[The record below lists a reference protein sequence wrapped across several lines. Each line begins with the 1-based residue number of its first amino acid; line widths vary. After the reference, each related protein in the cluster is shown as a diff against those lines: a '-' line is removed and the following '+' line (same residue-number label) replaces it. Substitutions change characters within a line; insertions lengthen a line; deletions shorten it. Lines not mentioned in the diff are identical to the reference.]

1 MRKFTVGRTRH
12 GNPGRPARTGSV
24 ERLRRRPGR
33 RPSLVG
39 RAQRKGTR
47 TSRRGANRRRR
58 GGSELRVAVPVGHAR
73 SPGLPGVVFAHLVV
87 LPVGRPHIPGC
98 RAVAASVLEAVVAL
112 TSLHTYRIIFGCE
125 PRAIP
130 RQSEVAA
137 ARLRRRPVLPGSRGS
152 ARAARAGRR
161 REPPRGSRRPG
172 GGRRR
177 CGCAARG
184 SRSPTRRPGDRD

>member
-1 MRKFTVGRTRH
+1 MRKTTLRRVRG
-12 GNPGRPARTGSV
+12 GDAGPPARNASV
-24 ERLRRRPGR
+24 ERLRTRPGR
-33 RPSLVG
+33 EPEPNRPGSAQG
-39 RAQRKGTR
+39 IAAGPARGEQASAPRIGAPCRRASGPRSQSRSAGSGIR
-47 TSRRGANRRRR
+47 TP
-58 GGSELRVAVPVGHAR
+58 GS
-73 SPGLPGVVFAHLVV
+73 

-112 TSLHTYRIIFGCE
+112 TSLHTCRIIFGCE

-161 REPPRGSRRPG
+161 REPPLGSRRPG

-184 SRSPTRRPGDRD
+184 SRSPMWRPGDRG